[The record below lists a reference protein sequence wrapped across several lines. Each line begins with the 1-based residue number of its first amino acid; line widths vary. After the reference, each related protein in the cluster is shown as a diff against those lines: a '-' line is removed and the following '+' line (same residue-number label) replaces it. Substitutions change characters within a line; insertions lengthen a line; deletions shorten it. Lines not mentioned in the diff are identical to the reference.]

1 MSIVSY
7 FGDTV
12 LFIGFMRIN
21 ILQTLL
27 KEAFMQKKNIIVL
40 FVLFF
45 VIIIFK
51 FNYSKF
57 INNPTNA
64 LHKYNNMLVIKK
76 IDYTL
81 DISDNIML
89 IIWKDNNNNIVGSIL
104 KKNFFDSWLV
114 VGQGGVVSTNSTEL
128 NEFVYSKINFSNDSS
143 PYNNLFLGYVNNINN
158 ANIDKITLN
167 SKECNLL
174 YDNNNL
180 IWYLFDEYPETKP
193 DLRIY
198 EHNKLL
204 FPDSI

>member
-1 MSIVSY
+1 MRKKYIII
-7 FGDTV
+7 
-12 LFIGFMRIN
+12 LFIIF
-21 ILQTLL
+21 T
-27 KEAFMQKKNIIVL
+27 
-40 FVLFF
+40 
-45 VIIIFK
+45 IIFK
-51 FNYSKF
+51 FNFSKF

-64 LHKYNNMLVIKK
+64 LHKYNNRLVIKK

-81 DISDNIML
+81 NISDNTML
-89 IIWKDNNNNIVGSIL
+89 IIWKDNDNNIVGSIL

-114 VGQGGVVSTNSTEL
+114 VGQGGVVSTDSKQL
-128 NEFVYSKINFSNDSS
+128 NQFVYSKINFSNDSS

-193 DLRIY
+193 DLKIY

-204 FPDSI
+204 FPD